1 MPPWIVWVRSAGN
14 WTSKPQVES
23 REIFMGFSLPVDLR
37 WHYKWI
43 SIILRII
50 ISWPEGDE
58 LQSGPDTYTERPFLA
73 SFLFYTTI
81 AKSVFPRMNSL

>member
-58 LQSGPDTYTERPFLA
+58 SQSSPDTYTERPFLA
-73 SFLFYTTI
+73 SFLFYTI
-81 AKSVFPRMNSL
+81 LAKSVFPRMNSL